1 MFCPTGDFDVPM
13 SIVHTIRATPPLRNF
28 GQIAK
33 VVVAKVVVIDES
45 GRYTSA
51 MQIWMTGYRKTRKE
65 QIYVWRI

>member
-1 MFCPTGDFDVPM
+1 VPM

-28 GQIAK
+28 EQIAK
-33 VVVAKVVVIDES
+33 AVVIDES

-51 MQIWMTGYRKTRKE
+51 MQIWTTGYRKTLKE

>member
-33 VVVAKVVVIDES
+33 VVVIDES

-51 MQIWMTGYRKTRKE
+51 MQIWTTGYRKTLKE

>member
-1 MFCPTGDFDVPM
+1 MPM

-28 GQIAK
+28 EQIAK
-33 VVVAKVVVIDES
+33 AVVIDES

-51 MQIWMTGYRKTRKE
+51 MQIWTTGYRKTLKE

>member
-13 SIVHTIRATPPLRNF
+13 SIVHTIRATPSLRNF
-28 GQIAK
+28 AQIT
-33 VVVAKVVVIDES
+33 KVVVIDES

-51 MQIWMTGYRKTRKE
+51 MHIWTTGYRKILKE

>member
-1 MFCPTGDFDVPM
+1 M

-33 VVVAKVVVIDES
+33 VVVIDES

-51 MQIWMTGYRKTRKE
+51 MQIWTTGYRKTLKE
-65 QIYVWRI
+65 QTYVWRI